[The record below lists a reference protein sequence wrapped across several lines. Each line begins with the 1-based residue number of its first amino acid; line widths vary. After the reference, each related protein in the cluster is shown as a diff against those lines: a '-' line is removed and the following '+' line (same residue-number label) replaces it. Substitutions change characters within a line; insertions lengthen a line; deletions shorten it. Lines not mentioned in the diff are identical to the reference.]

1 VSTQQFASLSAV
13 PRHNEKFLIRELV
26 ERAQLLRADVG
37 IGADIDYDTV
47 GGSMPMVTAA
57 GAAVKLG

>member
-1 VSTQQFASLSAV
+1 
-13 PRHNEKFLIRELV
+13 LIRELV

>member
-1 VSTQQFASLSAV
+1 LT
-13 PRHNEKFLIRELV
+13 RELV
-26 ERAQLLRADVG
+26 ERAQLLRADVV

-47 GGSMPMVTAA
+47 GGSMPVTAA